1 MQSKVVTGARTLIAL
16 FAAGLLGGC
25 GVAAKIE
32 ARNDY
37 RTSADQYK
45 ACLTANSA
53 APQNCEGLRLA
64 METDERKF
72 NNLSAGTNPGSQ
84 TSHNVTVLNR

>member
-1 MQSKVVTGARTLIAL
+1 MQNIASTGARTLITLSVAS
-16 FAAGLLGGC
+16 LLSGC

-45 ACLTANSA
+45 ACLTANAA
-53 APQNCEGLRLA
+53 APQNCESLRLA

-84 TSHNVTVLNR
+84 TSHNVTILNR